1 MGDVDFRLTVEQ
13 ELLRTTLRDF
23 LGSFCTREWVEE
35 TEAKAEYPDDLHE
48 ALAELGLYGLVVPE
62 EYGGSGGG
70 MTEAAIVSEELGRI
84 SGSAVQVHMPS
95 AVFGGYALLA
105 AGPELKERFLPRLA
119 EGRLRLAF
127 ALTEPDAGSD
137 AASVRTQAVRDGD
150 EWRID
155 GAKIFST
162 AADTADYLVLTART
176 GTTDERH
183 RGLTLFLVDA
193 KAAGI
198 ATSRIPKIGHHAV
211 QSPEV
216 GLDGVRVP
224 GDMVIGE
231 VGGAWPALNDVMDAE
246 RIAVAALCTGLAE
259 RCIELALAYGLQRE
273 QFGRPVATFQAIGHM
288 LAEMDTD
295 TAASRLLTY
304 HAAWLKDE
312 GLPCSKA
319 ASIAKAYATEAGSR
333 TASRALQI
341 HGGYGY
347 TAEYEVSRHFKEA
360 KLYEVAGGST
370 QIQRNIIAREMGIR
384 G

>member
-1 MGDVDFRLTVEQ
+1 MDFSLTEEQ
-13 ELLRTTLRDF
+13 ELLKSTLREF
-23 LGSFCTREWVEE
+23 LTSYCTEEWIQATEE
-35 TEAKAEYPDDLHE
+35 KGEYPYDLHE
-48 ALAELGLYGLVVPE
+48 RMAELGLYGLVVPE

-70 MTEAAIVSEELGRI
+70 MLEAAIVSEEIGRT
-84 SGSAVQVHMPS
+84 SGSIGQVHMPS

-105 AGPELKERFLPRLA
+105 AGPELKERFLPQLA
-119 EGRLRLAF
+119 EGTLKLSF

-137 AASVRTQAVRDGD
+137 AASVRTRAVRDGD
-150 EWRID
+150 EFVIN

-162 AADTADYLVLTART
+162 AADIADYLVLTART
-176 GTTDERH
+176 GTPEERH

-193 KAAGI
+193 KAPGI
-198 ATSRIPKIGHHAV
+198 STSRIRKIGHHAV

-216 GLDGVRVP
+216 GLDDVRVP
-224 GDMVIGE
+224 ADMVIGD

-246 RIAVAALCTGLAE
+246 RIAVAALCTGLAQ
-259 RCIELALAYGLQRE
+259 RCIDVALEYGMQRR
-273 QFGRPVATFQAIGHM
+273 QFGRQVATFQAISHM
-288 LAEMDTD
+288 LAEMETE
-295 TAASRLLTY
+295 TSAARLLTF
-304 HAAWLKDE
+304 HSAWLKDQ

-319 ASIAKAYATEAGSR
+319 ASIAKVYATECASR
-333 TASRALQI
+333 TASRAVQV